1 VSADFP
7 LLAEA
12 AAFRPVGA
20 AGWPIFRWDRPE
32 YAMFYAPGCL
42 CVAGLPDAVQFE
54 AAILAQGGEIPR
66 CARNDRTGPRN
77 DRNCPRQVGD
87 SGGANLPGLFS
98 EGQPD
103 REAVWEAE
111 LWRRADLAVAEARRW
126 QEEPFS
132 PECLTLYMNNE
143 CNLGCVYCHTDP
155 LPAPAPRLGLPA
167 IAAAADVVAGN
178 CQRKG
183 RPLYGVF
190 HGGGEPTLD
199 RRQVEQALVLL
210 EKAAAAHGVGLFR
223 YVATNGV
230 MSEEKAAW
238 LAHHFDLVGL
248 SCDGPPEIQNRQR
261 PRING
266 RATARVVERTARILQ
281 AEGCP
286 YHVRTTIT
294 VATLHRQAEIADYVC
309 HQFAPEEIHFEPVYL
324 GGRTTPASGLAA
336 HQAGE
341 FVAHFLQ
348 ARAIAGQHGILL
360 MTSGSRPD
368 AIHGPYCHVF
378 RHTLNLVPG
387 DVATACFKV
396 TGAPQV
402 EARGVTIGALNQESG
417 RFEIDHPRVQ
427 ALCQQLDVAPACCAG
442 CFNRYHCIREC
453 PDRCPLDTAP
463 HPNPLPVGARE
474 HTPLSLPGRGAR
486 GEGTPLSLGGRGAGG
501 EGEAPPSFRCL
512 MQKALAYAILRET
525 ADRLWAAGKSAGAAR
540 GTVYGTTILR

>member
-20 AGWPIFRWDRPE
+20 AGRPIFRWDRPE

-42 CVAGLPDAVQFE
+42 CVAEWTDAARFE
-54 AAILAQGGEIPR
+54 AAILAQGGGSPR
-66 CARNDRTGPRN
+66 CARNDSNCARNDRTGPRN

-87 SGGANLPGLFS
+87 SGGANLPGPFS
-98 EGQPD
+98 EGQQD
-103 REAVWEAE
+103 REVTWEAK
-111 LWRRADLAVAEARRW
+111 LWQRADQAIAEARRW

-167 IAAAADVVAGN
+167 IAAAAEVVAGN

-210 EKAAAAHGVGLFR
+210 EKAATAHGVGLFR

-238 LAHHFDLVGL
+238 LARHFDLVGL

-266 RATARVVERTARILQ
+266 RATAPVVERTARILQ

-286 YHVRTTIT
+286 YHLRTTIT
-294 VATLHRQAEIADYVC
+294 AATLHRQAEIADYAC
-309 HQFAPEEIHFEPVYL
+309 HQFSPEEIHFEPVYL

-360 MTSGSRPD
+360 MTSGSRPG

-387 DVATACFKV
+387 DMATACFKV

-402 EARGVTIGALNQESG
+402 EARGVTIGALNRETG
-417 RFEIDHPRVQ
+417 CFGIDHPRVQ
-427 ALCQQLDVAPACCAG
+427 ALRQQLDVAPAYCAD
-442 CFNRYHCIREC
+442 CFNRYHCVREC

-474 HTPLSLPGRGAR
+474 HT
-486 GEGTPLSLGGRGAGG
+486 
-501 EGEAPPSFRCL
+501 PPSFRCL

-525 ADRLWAAGKSAGAAR
+525 ADRLWAAGISAGAAR